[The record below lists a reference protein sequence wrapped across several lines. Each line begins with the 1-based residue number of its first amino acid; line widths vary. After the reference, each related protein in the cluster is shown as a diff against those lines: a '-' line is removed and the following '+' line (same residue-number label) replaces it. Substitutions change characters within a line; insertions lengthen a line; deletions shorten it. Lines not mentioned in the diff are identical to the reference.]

1 MNLNLK
7 ASTQIVLG
15 LMIFASVSCITS
27 VANSAP
33 SVSDAKNTQVVQA
46 NSTVVESAVTHAN
59 AKEPVVE
66 VPQVKAKAGFL
77 SPITTKK
84 NDYKHLSPVEQT
96 WYKCTKKDSQLF
108 TVPFPYEQYM
118 CYRYCDSVARV
129 GGQCEKWIIKRYH
142 FVSDH
147 QLMVDR
153 GAWIVR

>member
-1 MNLNLK
+1 
-7 ASTQIVLG
+7 
-15 LMIFASVSCITS
+15 MIFVSASCITS
-27 VANSAP
+27 AANSQQ
-33 SVSDAKNTQVVQA
+33 STSEVKTTQVPA
-46 NSTVVESAVTHAN
+46 TVVATVDSTVTHAK

-66 VPQVKAKAGFL
+66 VAASNPKPKAGFL
-77 SPITTKK
+77 SPITAKK

-108 TVPFPYEQYM
+108 IVPFPYEQYM

-129 GGQCEKWIIKRYH
+129 GGKCEKWVIKRYH

-147 QLMVDR
+147 QIMVDR

>member
-1 MNLNLK
+1 M
-7 ASTQIVLG
+7 TFV
-15 LMIFASVSCITS
+15 SVSCITS
-27 VANSAP
+27 AASLAPSTSEVKSNSATA
-33 SVSDAKNTQVVQA
+33 VNTA
-46 NSTVVESAVTHAN
+46 TVESAVTHAN

-66 VPQVKAKAGFL
+66 VPATNAKAKGGVL
-77 SPITTKK
+77 SAITTKK
-84 NDYKHLSPVEQT
+84 NDYKHLSPREQT

-118 CYRYCDSVARV
+118 CYRYCDSVAMV
-129 GGQCEKWIIKRYH
+129 GGKCDKWIIKRYH